1 MVQENKGH
9 FVHAL
14 SLHEDVTGD
23 SSLALLTLFGAVGF
37 VLLISCAN
45 VANLLLTRAAIRQKE
60 MAIRTALGAGRWRL
74 IRQTL
79 TESLLLSVIGG
90 GFGLLAAF
98 WIMDLIR
105 RSTVIS
111 NTAPGPGYFRQS
123 SALSDCRCFHY
134 SQDYYQ
140 GIAPAW
146 RSSEPRLYQGLI
158 DGSRSSVSAAR
169 RRLGNAWSFSK
180 FRWR

>member
-1 MVQENKGH
+1 
-9 FVHAL
+9 
-14 SLHEDVTGD
+14 

-79 TESLLLSVIGG
+79 TESLLLAALGG
-90 GFGLLAAF
+90 GFGLLSAF
-98 WIMDLIR
+98 WIVDLLKKTTTINLPR
-105 RSTVIS
+105 LDQVGVDNRVLLATVGFSLLTGLI
-111 NTAPGPGYFRQS
+111 TG
-123 SALSDCRCFHY
+123 L
-134 SQDYYQ
+134 
-140 GIAPAW
+140 APAW

-158 DGSRSSVSAAR
+158 DGARGSVSPGR
-169 RRLGNAWSFSK
+169 RRIGSALVVMEVAL
-180 FRWR
+180 